1 MNRVFVLDPEF
12 RRLIP
17 PLTPDE
23 YKRLEEDILDHGC
36 LDPLI
41 VWNDI
46 LLDGHNRYEICNRH
60 QLPYQVKSLL
70 FESRD
75 HALSWIC
82 THQIGRRNVSE
93 ENRKYILGKL
103 YEVQKRVNV
112 RNPFGNNQYSHGK
125 PPAYDT
131 KYGLA
136 TDLGEK
142 YHVSHSTIEKYA
154 RYSRAIDRL
163 AEVSPSMLPKIMS
176 GEVHIAMDNM
186 VDIAKMTE
194 QEIGAITKAVTD
206 GETRSLDKNGIIT
219 TLIKAQDSFTEAARN
234 NRMNA
239 PSVKDM
245 PAYDPDAD
253 VASLTMTIPMWQSSI
268 LRVKEKS
275 NMAIVSERAK
285 LALRGAFISLM
296 NTIDNMLDIM
306 KEE

>member
-1 MNRVFVLDPEF
+1 MNRSFVFDPEIQ
-12 RRLIP
+12 RLIP
-17 PLTPDE
+17 PLSTE
-23 YKRLEEDILDHGC
+23 EFKRLEEDILEHGC

-41 VWNDI
+41 TWKDI

-60 QLPYQVKSLL
+60 QIPYQVKSLL

-75 HALSWIC
+75 HALSWVC
-82 THQIGRRNVSE
+82 LHQIGRRNVSE
-93 ENRKYILGKL
+93 ESRKYILGKL

-112 RNPFGNNQYSHGK
+112 RNPFGNNQYSQSK

-136 TDLGEK
+136 SDLGTK
-142 YHVSHSTIEKYA
+142 YHVSHSTIEKYG

-163 AEVSPSMLPKIMS
+163 AEVSPSMLPRIMS
-176 GEVHIAMDNM
+176 GEVHIGIDNM
-186 VDIAKMTE
+186 VDIAKMTD
-194 QEIGAITKAVTD
+194 QEIGAITKAITD
-206 GETRSLDKNGIIT
+206 EDTVGLDKNGIIT
-219 TLIKAQDSFTEAARN
+219 ALIKAQDSFSEAAKSDKV
-234 NRMNA
+234 NA

-245 PAYDPDAD
+245 PVYDPDAD
-253 VASLTMTIPMWQSSI
+253 VTSLTMTIPMWQSSI
-268 LRVKEKS
+268 VRVKEKA
-275 NMAIVSERAK
+275 NMTTVSEKAK